1 MRPWLLIAAIL
12 GCSGVAL
19 GAYGHHALDDTG
31 RTLFDTAV
39 AYQMWHTLA
48 LLAVAWL
55 GERGGAAAKTAHVVG
70 ALFTAGI
77 VLFSGSLYYLG
88 VTGSLAVVHAAPTG
102 GFLLI
107 GGWIALGI
115 AGWRSR

>member
-1 MRPWLLIAAIL
+1 M
-12 GCSGVAL
+12 
-19 GAYGHHALDDTG
+19 
-31 RTLFDTAV
+31 LFRS
-39 AYQMWHTLA
+39 WHTLA

-55 GERGGAAAKTAHVVG
+55 GERGGDAAKTAHVVG